1 MNRLV
6 VKEEEI
12 PLSLLSKKNK
22 RERERERESCSLE
35 VEENKPEG
43 TSPVQ
48 KLGVQSL
55 LLFFKISKI
64 TVLQI
69 VSILMRCFIQPRFR
83 SLAKYVICVPAQDW

>member
-22 RERERERESCSLE
+22 RERERERERESCSLE
-35 VEENKPEG
+35 VEG

>member
-22 RERERERESCSLE
+22 RERERERELQL
-35 VEENKPEG
+35 G
-43 TSPVQ
+43 GPVQ

>member
-22 RERERERESCSLE
+22 RERERESCSLE
-35 VEENKPEG
+35 VEG